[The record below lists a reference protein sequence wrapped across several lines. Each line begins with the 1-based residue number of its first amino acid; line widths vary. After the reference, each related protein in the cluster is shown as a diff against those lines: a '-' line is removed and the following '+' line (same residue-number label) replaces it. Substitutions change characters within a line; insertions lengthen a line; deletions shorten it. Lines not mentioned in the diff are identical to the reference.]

1 MNYLVV
7 ICGNTFGMLMRHLQS
22 TVKVTDIKVAG
33 RQVQRCERQV
43 QDWFVIVYPE
53 PQEPDNLV
61 SDYLKVI
68 IEDILNHSQQEKV
81 QVDQVRVY
89 FHFSNIFPNH
99 DAQCRCG
106 AGTIQQ
112 TRYQDYEEKLKKA
125 TNARGEIQ
133 VWGFHR
139 TGEIWKVL
147 NKLPEWL
154 SGGGTLFSNPRPRSF
169 SEFIKELDKASHE
182 EIVRFASIL
191 KHRIAHLFT
200 PIDIDLQG
208 LMASNFRP
216 DYWEKVVAAYRGT
229 TATMVIEEARKM
241 KEELHVVANDR
252 QKEIIDGMWAQA
264 EEELQRMEPLLRALR
279 EGELDE
285 CKREAGNFRK
295 SLGNFL
301 RILDELDDELRAL
314 DERRK

>member
-1 MNYLVV
+1 VAARVPAGDSVSFYNEVSELTQPTSGQEA
-7 ICGNTFGMLMRHLQS
+7 IIWLNTMKLGQRQ
-22 TVKVTDIKVAG
+22 IKG
-33 RQVQRCERQV
+33 KLDQ
-43 QDWFVIVYPE
+43 
-53 PQEPDNLV
+53 
-61 SDYLKVI
+61 I
-68 IEDILNHSQQEKV
+68 IEHMNLGESIDDLWV
-81 QVDQVRVY
+81 AY
-89 FHFSNIFPNH
+89 H
-99 DAQCRCG
+99 D
-106 AGTIQQ
+106 
-112 TRYQDYEEKLKKA
+112 
-125 TNARGEIQ
+125 
-133 VWGFHR
+133 
-139 TGEIWKVL
+139 
-147 NKLPEWL
+147 
-154 SGGGTLFSNPRPRSF
+154 
-169 SEFIKELDKASHE
+169 
-182 EIVRFASIL
+182 IVREHLPSRVHDRSSEYSLEDNDANKVRFRPLLTPDKTLNAMAPFEDLLECFRIDMP
-191 KHRIAHLFT
+191 KRVARFRHRIAHLFT

-252 QKEIIDGMWAQA
+252 QKKIIDGMWAQA

-314 DERRK
+314 DERRE